1 MKSYSDIDSKFR
13 FVILAVKR
21 AKELLGGAKPKI
33 KSKSKNPIRIAQNE
47 VSQGLIDF
55 EIIQPKE
62 EEVIPEEGVFIGE
75 KVKEE
80 VKVKEEKKVTKEKK
94 KEIEEKKEK
103 KKKAKKKA
111 EPRAKEK
118 PKVTKE
124 KPKAAKEKKKK

>member
-1 MKSYSDIDSKFR
+1 LKSYGDIDSKFR
-13 FVILAVKR
+13 FVILATKR

-62 EEVIPEEGVFIGE
+62 EEKVAPEEGVFIGE
-75 KVKEE
+75 EVKEE

-94 KEIEEKKEK
+94 IEIEEKKGE
-103 KKKAKKKA
+103 KKKA
-111 EPRAKEK
+111 EKKAER
-118 PKVTKE
+118 KVELKAEE
-124 KPKAAKEKKKK
+124 KPKAAKKKKKK

>member
-1 MKSYSDIDSKFR
+1 M
-13 FVILAVKR
+13 AAKR

-62 EEVIPEEGVFIGE
+62 EEVIPEEAGFIGE
-75 KVKEE
+75 EVEEMAKVKEE
-80 VKVKEEKKVTKEKK
+80 EKVTKEEKKV
-94 KEIEEKKEK
+94 IEEKEGK

-111 EPRAKEK
+111 EPKAKK
-118 PKVTKE
+118 